1 MNTFLN
7 ERMVIHMSNEDVKWT
22 RSFIE
27 DLNRRC
33 KENGMP
39 QFIIEGNMVYKDKLH
54 KILGIGVK
62 LEEEA

>member
-1 MNTFLN
+1 
-7 ERMVIHMSNEDVKWT
+7 MSGEDVKWT

-27 DLNRRC
+27 DLNRRL

-39 QFIIEGNMVYKDKLH
+39 QFIIEGNMVYKDEIH
-54 KILGIGVK
+54 QILGLGVK

>member
-1 MNTFLN
+1 
-7 ERMVIHMSNEDVKWT
+7 MSNEDVKWT

-39 QFIIEGNMVYKDKLH
+39 QFIIEGNMVDNAQLH

>member
-1 MNTFLN
+1 
-7 ERMVIHMSNEDVKWT
+7 MSNEDVKWT